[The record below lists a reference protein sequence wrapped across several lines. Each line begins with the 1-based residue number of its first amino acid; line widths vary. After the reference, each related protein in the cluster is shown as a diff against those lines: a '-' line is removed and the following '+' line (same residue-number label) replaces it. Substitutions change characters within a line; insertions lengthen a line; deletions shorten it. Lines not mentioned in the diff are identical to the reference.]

1 MLNKL
6 KKKQHYKRKGED
18 PRSTQGGGGQNRVLS
33 PPFIIPV
40 VLTTE
45 NSPLTS
51 YLVTFTCITTFTSEN
66 PFLHRHHGVH
76 QHI

>member
-6 KKKQHYKRKGED
+6 KKKQHYKRIGED
-18 PRSTQGGGGQNRVLS
+18 PRRTQGVGGQNRVLS

-45 NSPLTS
+45 NWAAAHGPPLTEG
-51 YLVTFTCITTFTSEN
+51 LQRLSEFN
-66 PFLHRHHGVH
+66 LL
-76 QHI
+76 

>member
-6 KKKQHYKRKGED
+6 KKKQHYKRIGED
-18 PRSTQGGGGQNRVLS
+18 PRRTQGVGGQNRVLS

-45 NSPLTS
+45 NLPLTS
-51 YLVTFTCITTFTSEN
+51 FLVTFTCITTFTSEN
-66 PFLHRHHGVH
+66 PFLHRNRGVN